1 MDRLV
6 LLLATLGPIGRKLPA
21 PGTFGSLV
29 GLGFYYLLLAPGAID
44 PAIIHS
50 AFGILAL
57 LSIPI
62 CGKAARLLNKKDPQ
76 EVILDKFVAQP
87 LVFLGVQWS
96 AVLSVHSVCLV
107 LGLGFALFRVLDIL
121 KPLGIGRLQH
131 LPGGTGIV
139 ADDIAASLVAAP
151 CLWWI
156 CANLPL
162 S

>member
-1 MDRLV
+1 MDRFI

-29 GLGFYYLLLAPGAID
+29 GLAVYYLLWAPGAIE

-50 AFGILAL
+50 AFGILVL

-76 EVILDKFVAQP
+76 EVILDEFVAQP
-87 LVFLGVQWS
+87 LVFLGIQWPS
-96 AVLSVHSVCLV
+96 PPSVNSVCIV

-121 KPLGIGRLQH
+121 KPLGIGKLQH